1 MLPLS
6 QVIPTHGPLRTT
18 DEIGVEESR
27 GAARHAPARGKS
39 VTILHNAAS
48 GTGGRADVATAISD
62 ALTQAGHTPRVL
74 SLRGHVDQGP
84 IDLHAVVRTSDLLVI
99 AGGDG
104 TVHHTL
110 GALMSGPSPVYHFP
124 LGTENLFSRQF
135 GTNRRPATLVDAMER
150 WTVRKCDVGE
160 CNGRPFA
167 IMMSVGFD
175 ACVVERV
182 AAERRGGITKI
193 AYVRAA
199 MKELL
204 RPRTPTL
211 TVDIDGRRVIDGR
224 SGLLVVAN
232 SRQYAARLDP
242 ARNAD
247 MQDGLLDV
255 VFYPHRSRLGLVRWL
270 MATAAGLHTAMPG
283 LVKAR
288 GKAIAIRATESFPC
302 QMDGEAVG
310 SCDAFDIRTRPEAIR
325 VLDARVSGV

>member
-1 MLPLS
+1 MS
-6 QVIPTHGPLRTT
+6 KTAPTYPAPHTA
-18 DEIGVEESR
+18 DKNGVAEQAV
-27 GAARHAPARGKS
+27 GARHAPIRGKS

-62 ALTQAGHTPRVL
+62 ALTRAGHTPRVL
-74 SLRGHVDQGP
+74 SLKGNVDQGP
-84 IDLHAVVRTSDLLVI
+84 IDLDAVVRTSDLLVI

-124 LGTENLFSRQF
+124 LGTENLFSREF
-135 GTNRRPATLVDAMER
+135 RTDRRPATLVGAMER
-150 WTVRKCDVGE
+150 WTVRACDVGE

-204 RPRTPTL
+204 RSRTPML
-211 TVDIDGRRVIDGR
+211 TVEVDGRRVIDGR

-242 ARNAD
+242 ARDAD

-255 VFYPHRSRLGLVRWL
+255 VFYPHRSRIGLTRWL

-283 LVKAR
+283 LVTAR
-288 GKAIAIRATESFPC
+288 GKSIAIRATEKFPC

-310 SCDAFDIRTRPEAIR
+310 SFDAFEVRARPGAIR
-325 VLDARVSGV
+325 VLDARVSGS